1 MATFIMLTRLIQSQ
15 KGPPLSTEAFQKQL
29 VERIGQACPD
39 IEWRGSFAVLGPYDF
54 LDIFSAPD
62 IDAAMLVAATVRGTG
77 HAHTEIWGRPNCIAT
92 RTTSERF
99 TRWRDEES

>member
-15 KGPPLSTEAFQKQL
+15 KGPPLSTEAFQQQL
-29 VERIGQACPD
+29 VERIGQNCPD

-62 IDAAMLVAATVRGTG
+62 IDAAMRVAATVRGTG
-77 HAHTEIWGRPNCIAT
+77 HAHTEIWGAAELHRIKDNIRSIHPLAG
-92 RTTSERF
+92 
-99 TRWRDEES
+99 